1 MHLGVLPVEVRL
13 LHCEDVQIPLA
24 VGHALPGRPP
34 EQRLPVVRWQF
45 AVFAA
50 PFAEDVAVAFRRA
63 GFRGQ
68 CRLEP
73 FVHVR
78 GVVRHDV
85 DDDLH
90 AMRVERRHEFVEILK
105 RAQTWVH
112 VAVVDHIIAAIC
124 KLGRV
129 ERGEP
134 DGIHAKVL
142 EIRHLFGDAGDV
154 SESVAVGVAEA
165 TRVHLIDNGLFPPV
179 VVHVVRGHGSS
190 FLVFGNKFRN
200 HCNTVCPVAPPCRL
214 ET

>member
-1 MHLGVLPVEVRL
+1 M
-13 LHCEDVQIPLA
+13 
-24 VGHALPGRPP
+24 
-34 EQRLPVVRWQF
+34 
-45 AVFAA
+45 FAA

-112 VAVVDHIIAAIC
+112 AVVDHIIAAIC

-200 HCNTVCPVAPPCRL
+200 HCNTVCPVAPPLSSGDVMLC
-214 ET
+214 ETPMFADREQTLA